1 MQPSPSSRRSDFSLL
16 QVFSVD
22 VTQCPRRGNSL
33 RILSVITQPDV
44 IEGIL
49 HHLDLPTAPPSC
61 SRAPPAQVDLPWDD
75 GCM

>member
-1 MQPSPSSRRSDFSLL
+1 VRKLDR
-16 QVFSVD
+16 D
-22 VTQCPRRGNSL
+22 VQL

-49 HHLDLPTAPPSC
+49 HHLDLPTAPPSS

>member
-1 MQPSPSSRRSDFSLL
+1 MQPSPLTEALGFSLL
-16 QVFSVD
+16 RVFAVD
-22 VTQCPRRGNSL
+22 VTQCPRCGISL
-33 RILSVITQPDV
+33 RILSAITQPDV
-44 IEGIL
+44 IERIL

>member
-1 MQPSPSSRRSDFSLL
+1 MGAFWRYLDWAALL
-16 QVFSVD
+16 LRVFAVD
-22 VTQCPRRGNSL
+22 VTKCPRCGSSL

-49 HHLDLPTAPPSC
+49 HHLDLPTAPPSS